1 MSWIHGHAKTGHR
14 SREYFTWGQMIQR
27 CHNPKDGQYHN
38 YGARG
43 IAVCERWRKF
53 ENFFEDMGKC
63 PSGMSINR
71 KDNDGNYEPDNC
83 HWATLEEQSN
93 NKRNNHWITYKG
105 ERKTVAQWARA
116 LNIPNSTLNQRLS
129 TYLWPE
135 ERALSLPVQRR
146 GDGQ

>member
-1 MSWIHGHAKTGHR
+1 MSLTHGHAKTGHR

-43 IAVCERWRKF
+43 ITVCERWRKF

-63 PSGMSINR
+63 PPGMSINR
-71 KDNDGNYEPDNC
+71 KDNDGDYEPENC

-93 NKRNNHWITYKG
+93 NRRTNRWITYNG

-129 TYLWPE
+129 VYLWTE
-135 ERALSLPVQRR
+135 ERALSLPVQHR
-146 GDGQ
+146 GART